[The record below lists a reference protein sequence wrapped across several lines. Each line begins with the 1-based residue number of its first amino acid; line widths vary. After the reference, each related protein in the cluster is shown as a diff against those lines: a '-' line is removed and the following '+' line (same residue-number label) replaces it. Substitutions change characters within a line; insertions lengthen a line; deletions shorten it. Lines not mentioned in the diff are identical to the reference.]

1 MQVVESSGKLEMYV
15 VARQGH
21 NKRDSSVLFN
31 DSVCLYIYIYMYI
44 YIYVRTYVAVHRLKN
59 SLRYL

>member
-1 MQVVESSGKLEMYV
+1 MREILFVQVVESSGKLERYV

-44 YIYVRTYVAVHRLKN
+44 YIFTYIC
-59 SLRYL
+59 SSSQT